1 MKTDD
6 ADILIILIGK
16 NAKEFH
22 ELIKLI
28 EKKGYKAITLKTI
41 LALKKYLSEKE
52 CMAVLIDIDT
62 VPVEN
67 RDLKELTLEYPNYPF
82 LCMSKDK
89 YHPDLKEAICYHIY
103 ACINKPVN
111 PDELFYLLR
120 SIRDDNQ

>member
-1 MKTDD
+1 MKIDD
-6 ADILIILIGK
+6 ADVLIIIIGK
-16 NAKEFH
+16 DEKEFH

-28 EKKGYKAITLKTI
+28 EKKGYKAITRKTI

-52 CMAVLIDIDT
+52 CMVILIDIDT

-67 RDLKELTLEYPNYPF
+67 RDLRELTLEYPNYPF

>member
-6 ADILIILIGK
+6 ADTLLIILGK
-16 NAKEFH
+16 NVKECH
-22 ELIKLI
+22 GLIKLI
-28 EKKGYKAITLKTI
+28 EEKEYKGITLKTI
-41 LALKKYLSEKE
+41 LALKKTLSKNE
-52 CMAVLIDIDT
+52 CLAVLIDIDT

-67 RDLKELTLEYPNYPF
+67 RDLRELTLEYPYPF

-103 ACINKPVN
+103 ACINKPVS